1 MAKKTLELLL
11 IENVENLGIV
21 GDVVKVRSGYARNF
35 LLPHGLAEAPTK
47 KRLAELQERRQ
58 RVQAELAQQRQARVA
73 LHARMAGLEVRITR
87 SCNDQGMLY
96 GSVSQRDI
104 SDALIEA
111 GYDVPIRAVR
121 LGQPIKRVGDYHVPI
136 QFERDLRCEITLYVD
151 PDHAIG
157 EEREEMEFDNEGN
170 LIRNPK
176 PKSEP
181 TVEADEAAAPGD
193 KPAKGER
200 SPKSRTGEPQPEA
213 KPAKASRKKEK
224 TAAE

>member
-1 MAKKTLELLL
+1 MAKKSLELLL

-47 KRLAELQERRQ
+47 KRLAELQERRK
-58 RVQAELAQQRQARVA
+58 RVQEELAQQRQARVA

-136 QFERDLRCEITLYVD
+136 QFERDLRCDITLHVD

-176 PKSEP
+176 PK
-181 TVEADEAAAPGD
+181 ADKGAESAEESPAADKAKPD
-193 KPAKGER
+193 KPAKGR
-200 SPKSRTGEPQPEA
+200 SSAEPEAEA
-213 KPAKASRKKEK
+213 KPAKAARKKDK
-224 TAAE
+224 AAAE